1 MRSRIFALLASIL
14 LVVCLISTL
23 AGCGDK
29 EKNEKV
35 TRLTEGFLDAI
46 IANDPDTAYSLM
58 TSGVSRAEFD
68 TFFSQIRKI
77 FDGVKSYKLS
87 QTGWYAS
94 IDNGITSYKVTF
106 NMKADNGSEYQ
117 VETTIT
123 DGYEN
128 ISYIHI
134 TSTAT
139 AAPAS
144 PLLIPFKIIM
154 PVISI
159 ATITFAVWMIVDC
172 AKRKL
177 SKKAL
182 WIIVILLGA
191 SVTLTVGNGFSINW
205 MVGLAFASSS
215 VKASGGALSIRLA
228 APVGAI
234 IYFIIRKKLTKSTSA
249 PVIDD
254 TIEVVNVDG
263 ADATVPVTETIEGEE
278 KNNATENE

>member
-94 IDNGITSYKVTF
+94 INNGITSYKVTF

-128 ISYIHI
+128 ISYF
-134 TSTAT
+134 STVFRKHT
-139 AAPAS
+139 GMS
-144 PLLIPFKIIM
+144 PIDWRNRE
-154 PVISI
+154 IS
-159 ATITFAVWMIVDC
+159 
-172 AKRKL
+172 
-177 SKKAL
+177 
-182 WIIVILLGA
+182 
-191 SVTLTVGNGFSINW
+191 NG
-205 MVGLAFASSS
+205 
-215 VKASGGALSIRLA
+215 
-228 APVGAI
+228 
-234 IYFIIRKKLTKSTSA
+234 
-249 PVIDD
+249 
-254 TIEVVNVDG
+254 ENV
-263 ADATVPVTETIEGEE
+263 
-278 KNNATENE
+278 